1 MTKYVWPLATS
12 ALVTLMGFALMVLPF
27 ALHTNAGG
35 WTHTTDTLFWSGV
48 GVVVL
53 GLLAIWGWFS
63 GLSEEMRAQGLI
75 KTPQPAKREET
86 PAAPPEDNLD
96 AMLRPLAET
105 VLRDLTAQLAAKN
118 EAAHRGG
125 NSA

>member
-12 ALVTLMGFALMVLPF
+12 ALVTLMGFALLVLPF

-35 WTHTTDTLFWSGV
+35 WTHTTDTLFWSGI
-48 GVVVL
+48 GVAVI
-53 GLLAIWGWFS
+53 GLLSLWGWLG
-63 GLSEEMRAQGLI
+63 GLRKEMVDRGLV
-75 KTPQPAKREET
+75 KAPAPTQQEET
-86 PAAPPEDNLD
+86 PAAPPADNLD

-125 NSA
+125 TGA